1 MIIELTRHSIIL
13 ITPLRLYTLHCVCY
27 VTMKYPTKSAKGYNF
42 ECTKP
47 SQMMLHAL
55 HPQRY
60 FVLL

>member
-47 SQMMLHAL
+47 HK
-55 HPQRY
+55 
-60 FVLL
+60 